1 MLKPLRLGQD
11 EREGRRK
18 RQGYDDIIDFYFII
32 FAIEVYKAE
41 IIILGVIVIKK
52 KKEFNNNLII

>member
-1 MLKPLRLGQD
+1 MKKSTNIIKLIRNSTIKIKFK
-11 EREGRRK
+11 REI
-18 RQGYDDIIDFYFII
+18 YLLDFYFII

-52 KKEFNNNLII
+52 KKEI